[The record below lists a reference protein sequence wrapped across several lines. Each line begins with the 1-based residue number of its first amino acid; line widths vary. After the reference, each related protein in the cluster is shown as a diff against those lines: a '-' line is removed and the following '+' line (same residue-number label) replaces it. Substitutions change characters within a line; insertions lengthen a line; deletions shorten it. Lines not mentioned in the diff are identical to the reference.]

1 MLEPSEYTLEGF
13 DTTKLGEQTVT
24 VRLVADSSVTA
35 TFTVTVESNLA
46 RLFCS
51 SAAASKYEPA
61 SSWASASTADLT
73 CDNNLSTNWS
83 NWGTGDT
90 SPWLSYTF
98 DKAYQLGKLSVAVDK
113 AKGEAAPKSFTVSYL
128 AEDSATWTDATLP
141 AVTVNGA
148 AGAVTEA
155 DVSALPATKGI
166 RLNFTYADGNDYA
179 KIAEVRI
186 AEGEATPEPQPSSN
200 ANLADLTVDGK
211 TVDGFS
217 ADTTKYAGAL
227 AGDAASYPTVE
238 ATAADA
244 KATVQVEQARPRT
257 TAWPR

>member
-1 MLEPSEYTLEGF
+1 M
-13 DTTKLGEQTVT
+13 
-24 VRLVADSSVTA
+24 
-35 TFTVTVESNLA
+35 
-46 RLFCS
+46 
-51 SAAASKYEPA
+51 
-61 SSWASASTADLT
+61 
-73 CDNNLSTNWS
+73 
-83 NWGTGDT
+83 
-90 SPWLSYTF
+90 
-98 DKAYQLGKLSVAVDK
+98 DK

-200 ANLADLTVDGK
+200 ANG
-211 TVDGFS
+211 
-217 ADTTKYAGAL
+217 
-227 AGDAASYPTVE
+227 
-238 ATAADA
+238 
-244 KATVQVEQARPRT
+244 
-257 TAWPR
+257 

>member
-1 MLEPSEYTLEGF
+1 MQLKLERAATDTLKGYWRASANDEWQDVATVTLTGADATGLDAGVFATSNSNAGAFTVAFNGTAFGSQTAAVESIAAKDPEATIAKGQMLALRDVTVTATLTNGKTRVLEPSEYTLEGF

-113 AKGEAAPKSFTVSYL
+113 AKG
-128 AEDSATWTDATLP
+128 
-141 AVTVNGA
+141 
-148 AGAVTEA
+148 
-155 DVSALPATKGI
+155 
-166 RLNFTYADGNDYA
+166 
-179 KIAEVRI
+179 
-186 AEGEATPEPQPSSN
+186 
-200 ANLADLTVDGK
+200 
-211 TVDGFS
+211 
-217 ADTTKYAGAL
+217 
-227 AGDAASYPTVE
+227 
-238 ATAADA
+238 
-244 KATVQVEQARPRT
+244 
-257 TAWPR
+257 

>member
-1 MLEPSEYTLEGF
+1 M
-13 DTTKLGEQTVT
+13 
-24 VRLVADSSVTA
+24 
-35 TFTVTVESNLA
+35 ESNLA

-155 DVSALPATKGI
+155 DVSVLPPPRAFASTSP
-166 RLNFTYADGNDYA
+166 
-179 KIAEVRI
+179 
-186 AEGEATPEPQPSSN
+186 TPMAMTILS
-200 ANLADLTVDGK
+200 L
-211 TVDGFS
+211 
-217 ADTTKYAGAL
+217 KYASPKVKRHQSRSRL
-227 AGDAASYPTVE
+227 VTPILLI
-238 ATAADA
+238 
-244 KATVQVEQARPRT
+244 
-257 TAWPR
+257 

>member
-1 MLEPSEYTLEGF
+1 MLALRDVTVTATLTNGKTRVLEPSEYTLEGF

-90 SPWLSYTF
+90 SR
-98 DKAYQLGKLSVAVDK
+98 G
-113 AKGEAAPKSFTVSYL
+113 
-128 AEDSATWTDATLP
+128 SATPSIRHISWAS
-141 AVTVNGA
+141 
-148 AGAVTEA
+148 
-155 DVSALPATKGI
+155 SALRWI
-166 RLNFTYADGNDYA
+166 RP
-179 KIAEVRI
+179 R
-186 AEGEATPEPQPSSN
+186 
-200 ANLADLTVDGK
+200 
-211 TVDGFS
+211 
-217 ADTTKYAGAL
+217 
-227 AGDAASYPTVE
+227 
-238 ATAADA
+238 
-244 KATVQVEQARPRT
+244 ARPLRRASLYRT
-257 TAWPR
+257 

>member
-1 MLEPSEYTLEGF
+1 MLALRDVTVTATLTNGKTRVLEPSEYTLEGF

-155 DVSALPATKGI
+155 DVSALPATKA
-166 RLNFTYADGNDYA
+166 FASTSP
-179 KIAEVRI
+179 
-186 AEGEATPEPQPSSN
+186 TPMAMTMPRS
-200 ANLADLTVDGK
+200 L
-211 TVDGFS
+211 
-217 ADTTKYAGAL
+217 KYASPKVKRHQSRSRL
-227 AGDAASYPTVE
+227 VTPILLI
-238 ATAADA
+238 
-244 KATVQVEQARPRT
+244 
-257 TAWPR
+257 